1 MQILTDKSQTKSGLY
16 WPSLLSAPAGA
27 PDACL
32 RPDTPGE
39 EEADHDH
46 PQGQDLLQPQDLSLK
61 RPEVKTEAEAGL
73 FRPYCLKDPVEYKY
87 DRPPPLAYDL
97 PRVPLSPRYI
107 RYRNIEDLATAQ
119 AILDLSKTSPS
130 LPQPQ
135 APASPDYLDPTS
147 DIKTEEDAGSAA
159 AVFKI
164 NGGRTTAYTYEV
176 SKNFKVSHSR
186 TGCLLCCFRPFSQV
200 MAVPRSNSLK

>member
-1 MQILTDKSQTKSGLY
+1 M
-16 WPSLLSAPAGA
+16 
-27 PDACL
+27 
-32 RPDTPGE
+32 
-39 EEADHDH
+39 
-46 PQGQDLLQPQDLSLK
+46 
-61 RPEVKTEAEAGL
+61 
-73 FRPYCLKDPVEYKY
+73 
-87 DRPPPLAYDL
+87 
-97 PRVPLSPRYI
+97 PLSPRYI

-130 LPQPQ
+130 LPKPQ

-176 SKNFKVSHSR
+176 SKNFKVSLPEQDVYFVAS
-186 TGCLLCCFRPFSQV
+186 GLFC
-200 MAVPRSNSLK
+200 K